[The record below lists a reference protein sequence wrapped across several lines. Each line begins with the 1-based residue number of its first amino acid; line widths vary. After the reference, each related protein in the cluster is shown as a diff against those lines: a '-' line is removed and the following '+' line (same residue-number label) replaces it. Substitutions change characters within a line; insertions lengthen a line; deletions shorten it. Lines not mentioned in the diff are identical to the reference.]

1 MRTQREVAMTAPN
14 TVRSITPR
22 PEFRREVET
31 HCGQLVTTCFQCQKC
46 STGCPVTFAM
56 DILPHRLI
64 RAVHLGLKD
73 EVLGSRTIWTCAS
86 CETCSTR
93 CPNGIDIAHVMDA
106 ARQLCQEQGYTPG
119 LAKVPAFHRAFLG
132 SIRRHGRVSEME
144 MATEFILRTDGV
156 KGVFGFMGYGLA
168 LLKHGKVKISLASLK
183 GQAGIR
189 KLFQQSGL

>member
-1 MRTQREVAMTAPN
+1 MTAPN
-14 TVRSITPR
+14 TVRTIVPH

-31 HCGQLVTTCFQCQKC
+31 HCAQLVSNCFQCEKC
-46 STGCPVTFAM
+46 SSGCPVTFAM

-73 EVLGSRTIWTCAS
+73 EVLQSRTIWTCAS

-106 ARQLCQEQGYTPG
+106 ARQICLEQDYAP
-119 LAKVPAFHRAFLG
+119 AMPSVPAFHRSFLG

-144 MATEFILRTDGV
+144 FAADFVLRTGGV
-156 KGVFGFMGYGLA
+156 KGAWGFKDYGLA
-168 LLKHGKVKISLASLK
+168 LFKHGKIKLPLSNLK
-183 GQAGIR
+183 GVGKIK
-189 KLFQQSGL
+189 KLFKQSGL